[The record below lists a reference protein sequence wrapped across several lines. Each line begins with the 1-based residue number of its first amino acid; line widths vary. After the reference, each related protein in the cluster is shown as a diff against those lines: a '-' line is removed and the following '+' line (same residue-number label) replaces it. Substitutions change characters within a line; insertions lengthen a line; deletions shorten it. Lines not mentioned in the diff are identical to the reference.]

1 MMNSERLVSLDW
13 ALSGAKSQIR
23 DTSTANDSAVWFTCV
38 IPALRLLRR
47 QPTGIVHTIQVKTC
61 G

>member
-13 ALSGAKSQIR
+13 ALSSAKSHIR
-23 DTSTANDSAVWFTCV
+23 DTSTATDSAVRFTGV

-47 QPTGIVHTIQVKTC
+47 QPTGIVHTIQVKT
-61 G
+61 GG